1 MEIAEAKTVVVEAA
15 KHKAR
20 QSLMNFT
27 RWTMP
32 SFQATWFHRSF
43 YEQLQR
49 FADGDINK
57 LMVWTPPQVG
67 KTEAATRRMTAYL
80 LGIDPTLKIAIVS
93 YNSPMAR
100 KFNKEIQRI
109 IIGDE
114 YKELFPDTNLNEKNI
129 VSVSGAWLRNADE
142 CEIVRHGGGF
152 KTVGVGGALTGS
164 KVDVLIIDDVYKD
177 AQDAWSST
185 IRNNISDWYDTVA
198 ETRLHNDSKQLIV
211 FTRWHEDDLAGRILK
226 QSKGWNIIKYEA
238 IKTGEPTEYDP
249 REPGEAL
256 WPERHSL
263 EKLIDSQKKNP
274 YAFEALYQQNPSPKG
289 GNYIRGDWFDITH
302 ENILPDDI
310 VWDMWIDGAYTK
322 STTNDPSGIMVCG
335 MYNNKLYIK
344 TFIEAYMEL
353 PELINTVKS
362 AAQANGV
369 NAKSRVFVE
378 PKASGKSLVQM
389 LRNDGLNMVE
399 IEGPLVSQ
407 GKEARIHTASPTCNA
422 RGVVL
427 IDGSWNKT
435 FIHQLE
441 GFPGAKH
448 DEAVDLLGYAVER
461 YFVKRQ
467 SKNFVL

>member
-1 MEIAEAKTVVVEAA
+1 MEIAEAKTVVIEAA

-20 QSLMNFT
+20 KSLMNFT

-100 KFNKEIQRI
+100 KFNREIQRI

-114 YKELFPDTNLNEKNI
+114 YKELFPDTNLNEKNT

-142 CEIVRHGGGF
+142 CEIVKHGGGF

-177 AQDAWSST
+177 AQDAWSAT

-198 ETRLHNDSKQLIV
+198 ETRLHNDSRQLIV

-226 QSKGWNIIKYEA
+226 QSNGWNIIKYEA

-289 GNYIRGDWFDITH
+289 GNYIRGDWFDIT
-302 ENILPDDI
+302 N
-310 VWDMWIDGAYTK
+310 
-322 STTNDPSGIMVCG
+322 
-335 MYNNKLYIK
+335 
-344 TFIEAYMEL
+344 
-353 PELINTVKS
+353 
-362 AAQANGV
+362 
-369 NAKSRVFVE
+369 
-378 PKASGKSLVQM
+378 
-389 LRNDGLNMVE
+389 
-399 IEGPLVSQ
+399 
-407 GKEARIHTASPTCNA
+407 
-422 RGVVL
+422 
-427 IDGSWNKT
+427 
-435 FIHQLE
+435 
-441 GFPGAKH
+441 
-448 DEAVDLLGYAVER
+448 
-461 YFVKRQ
+461 
-467 SKNFVL
+467 